1 VSTPPKSEAVP
12 RTVPQASYTP
22 SDPAQ
27 VFEYNQKPLPS
38 IPTQKSSKIQKK
50 RSSSTTDR
58 LKLTC
63 HHGPT
68 LFDVHEVQTRLK
80 LIPNGTSPIDRYTQD
95 EQTHERI
102 ALGLE
107 KEEEEEEEEVEEEDV
122 VMHPW
127 RRAAV
132 SKTRGAR
139 EEKRLRKID
148 EIRRPKNNKNATND
162 ELPASRESNG
172 KRKREQKPQPSEDEQ
187 ESPKRMKTPP
197 SP

>member
-1 VSTPPKSEAVP
+1 
-12 RTVPQASYTP
+12 
-22 SDPAQ
+22 
-27 VFEYNQKPLPS
+27 LPS
-38 IPTQKSSKIQKK
+38 IPTQKLAQKSSKIQK
-50 RSSSTTDR
+50 RRPSSTTDR

-80 LIPNGTSPIDRYTQD
+80 LIPNGTSPINRYTQD

-102 ALGLE
+102 ALGLDNEE
-107 KEEEEEEEEVEEEDV
+107 KEEQEQEEEEEDEDV

-127 RRAAV
+127 RRAEV
-132 SKTRGAR
+132 SKTTGPR
-139 EEKRLRKID
+139 EEKRLRTMV
-148 EIRRPKNNKNATND
+148 ETRRQKNNDDATND

-197 SP
+197 SPADEA

>member
-1 VSTPPKSEAVP
+1 M
-12 RTVPQASYTP
+12 
-22 SDPAQ
+22 
-27 VFEYNQKPLPS
+27 N
-38 IPTQKSSKIQKK
+38 
-50 RSSSTTDR
+50 
-58 LKLTC
+58 
-63 HHGPT
+63 
-68 LFDVHEVQTRLK
+68 
-80 LIPNGTSPIDRYTQD
+80 RYTQA

-107 KEEEEEEEEVEEEDV
+107 KEKEEKEEEDV

-127 RRAAV
+127 RRAGV
-132 SKTRGAR
+132 SKTTGAR

-148 EIRRPKNNKNATND
+148 ETRRPKNNNDATND

-197 SP
+197 SPPNEA

>member
-1 VSTPPKSEAVP
+1 
-12 RTVPQASYTP
+12 
-22 SDPAQ
+22 
-27 VFEYNQKPLPS
+27 LPS
-38 IPTQKSSKIQKK
+38 IPTQKFAQKSSKIQK
-50 RSSSTTDR
+50 RRPSSTTDR

-107 KEEEEEEEEVEEEDV
+107 EEKEEKEEEDV
-122 VMHPW
+122 VMHPY
-127 RRAAV
+127 RRAAD
-132 SKTRGAR
+132 SKTTGAR
-139 EEKRLRKID
+139 EEKRIRKID
-148 EIRRPKNNKNATND
+148 ETRRLKNSDDATND
-162 ELPASRESNG
+162 ELSASRESNG

-197 SP
+197 SPSDEA

>member
-1 VSTPPKSEAVP
+1 
-12 RTVPQASYTP
+12 
-22 SDPAQ
+22 
-27 VFEYNQKPLPS
+27 LPS
-38 IPTQKSSKIQKK
+38 IPTQKIAQKSSKIQK
-50 RSSSTTDR
+50 RRPSSTTDR

-68 LFDVHEVQTRLK
+68 LFDVHEVQTRLE
-80 LIPNGTSPIDRYTQD
+80 LIPNGASPIDRYTQD

-107 KEEEEEEEEVEEEDV
+107 DEEKEEDV

-127 RRAAV
+127 RRAAD

-139 EEKRLRKID
+139 EEKRVRKID
-148 EIRRPKNNKNATND
+148 ETRRPKNNKDATND

-172 KRKREQKPQPSEDEQ
+172 KRKRELQQRPRLSEDEQ
-187 ESPKRMKTPP
+187 ESPKRKKTPP
-197 SP
+197 SSPDEA